1 MMTHPPTN
9 RPGSR
14 DAIAFKNTINN
25 MFSKFQNVR
34 LVGTIT
40 PTAASFSCL
49 SLRTG
54 VKQETPATNSMQIYQ
69 QGKIYSDAL
78 HYISNLKDFI
88 FVDKWIEMKRD
99 CS

>member
-1 MMTHPPTN
+1 
-9 RPGSR
+9 
-14 DAIAFKNTINN
+14 
-25 MFSKFQNVR
+25 MFNKFQNVR

-69 QGKIYSDAL
+69 QGKIYFTLIHLRVYLKVVDNEIEKGS
-78 HYISNLKDFI
+78 SQNL
-88 FVDKWIEMKRD
+88 
-99 CS
+99 STLQ